1 MLGVTFMLG
10 FYLAL
15 IDDDEGKSKFE
26 ELYIKYKQDMYS
38 VAYSILHN
46 VEDAEDAVHQAFL
59 TIANNFEKVRKIPCQ
74 EIKAYIVIIIRNV
87 SINIY
92 NSNKRKAEHS
102 AELNDNVTVDIDV
115 LEQYKYTQLVK
126 VISELPQIYKDI
138 VYLYY
143 LEEFTAKDVAK
154 MLNISVATVWKRAE
168 RAKKLLK
175 EALERGEQYT
185 E

>member
-1 MLGVTFMLG
+1 MLG
-10 FYLAL
+10 FYLTF
-15 IDDDEGKSKFE
+15 IDDDEGKNQFE

-38 VAYSILHN
+38 VAHSILHN

-87 SINIY
+87 S
-92 NSNKRKAEHS
+92 SNKRKAEHS
-102 AELNDNVTVDIDV
+102 AELNDNITMDVDV
-115 LEQYKYTQLVK
+115 LEQYEYTQLVK

-143 LEEFTAKDVAK
+143 LEEFTAKEVAK
-154 MLNISVATVWKRAE
+154 MLNISVDTVWKRAE

-175 EALERGEQYT
+175 EALERGEQYD

>member
-1 MLGVTFMLG
+1 MLG
-10 FYLAL
+10 FYLTL
-15 IDDDEGKSKFE
+15 IDDDEGKSQFE

-46 VEDAEDAVHQAFL
+46 VEDAVHQIFL

-102 AELNDNVTVDIDV
+102 AELNDNVTVDVDV
-115 LEQYKYTQLVK
+115 LEQYEYTQLVK

-143 LEEFTAKDVAK
+143 LEEFTAKEVAK
-154 MLNISVATVWKRAE
+154 MLNISVDTVWKRAE

-175 EALERGEQYT
+175 EALELERGEQYD

>member
-1 MLGVTFMLG
+1 MLG

-15 IDDDEGKSKFE
+15 LDTAEEKSRFE

-38 VAYSILHN
+38 IAYSILHN
-46 VEDAEDAVHQAFL
+46 AEDAEDAVHQAFL
-59 TIANNFEKVRKIPCQ
+59 KIANNFEKVCEIPSQ

-92 NSNKRKAEHS
+92 NSNKRKSEHIT
-102 AELNDNVTVDIDV
+102 ELNDKIAVEVDF
-115 LEQYKYTQLVK
+115 LEQFEYEHLVK
-126 VISELPQIYKDI
+126 AISELPQLYKDI

-143 LEEFTAKDVAK
+143 LEEFSAKEIAK
-154 MLNISVATVWKRAE
+154 MLDITADAVWKRAE
-168 RAKKLLK
+168 RAKKMLK
-175 EALERGEQYT
+175 EKLERKELNA

>member
-1 MLGVTFMLG
+1 MLG
-10 FYLAL
+10 FYLTF
-15 IDDDEGKSKFE
+15 IDDDEGKNQFE

-38 VAYSILHN
+38 VAHSILHN

-102 AELNDNVTVDIDV
+102 AELNDNITMDVDV
-115 LEQYKYTQLVK
+115 LEQYEYTQLVK

-143 LEEFTAKDVAK
+143 LEEFTAKEVAK
-154 MLNISVATVWKRAE
+154 MLNISVDTVWKRAE

-175 EALERGEQYT
+175 EALERGEQYD

>member
-1 MLGVTFMLG
+1 MLG
-10 FYLAL
+10 FYLTF
-15 IDDDEGKSKFE
+15 IDDDEGKNQFE

-38 VAYSILHN
+38 VAHSILHN

-92 NSNKRKAEHS
+92 NSNKRKTEHS
-102 AELNDNVTVDIDV
+102 AELNDNVTVDVDI
-115 LEQYKYTQLVK
+115 LEQYEYTQLVK

-143 LEEFTAKDVAK
+143 LEEFTAKEVAK
-154 MLNISVATVWKRAE
+154 MLNISVDTVWKRAE

-175 EALERGEQYT
+175 EALERGEQYD

>member
-1 MLGVTFMLG
+1 
-10 FYLAL
+10 
-15 IDDDEGKSKFE
+15 
-26 ELYIKYKQDMYS
+26 MYS
-38 VAYSILHN
+38 LAYSILHN

-102 AELNDNVTVDIDV
+102 AELDDNITVDVDV
-115 LEQYKYTQLVK
+115 LEQYEYTQLVK

-143 LEEFTAKDVAK
+143 LEEFTAKEVAK
-154 MLNISVATVWKRAE
+154 MLNISVNTVWKRAE

-175 EALERGEQYT
+175 DALERGEQYD